1 MYNMCEPACV
11 RVCVRECVQ
20 VCAYFLSVCN
30 YFSTSKIIFK
40 NANVKKNKKFCAY
53 RTCVC
58 ECVHEVMFC
67 VNLLFYMIILPL
79 R

>member
-40 NANVKKNKKFCAY
+40 NANVKKIKNFAHIG
-53 RTCVC
+53 RACVS
-58 ECVHEVMFC
+58 VFM
-67 VNLLFYMIILPL
+67 